1 MVSAFR
7 VVAFFAAFAACMM
20 SSSPTRADSPSVR
33 ALDAKAIC
41 VALVEYQRTSP
52 KADLRHFSIIVDRER
67 NNYDIVFLPDR
78 GPGEELLVGGST
90 KYGAEVH
97 YIISRR
103 TFKIL
108 KMHLAR

>member
-1 MVSAFR
+1 MVSTFR
-7 VVAFFAAFAACMM
+7 VFAFLTAAAGCVFTSASALG
-20 SSSPTRADSPSVR
+20 DSASLR
-33 ALDAKAIC
+33 ALDAKAVC
-41 VALVEYQRTSP
+41 VALAECQRTSP
-52 KADLRHFSIIVDRER
+52 KADLRHFSIIVDRDG